1 MQNKIDPTARL
12 RTFKQY
18 LRRELS
24 STILRESDQK
34 HLTRVIAPKSRKVPG
49 LFMADISLAAH
60 ISKQEILFRYRQGS
74 FMFGFRC
81 KCNPDT
87 GFKRGHES
95 CYLLPHPSRLT
106 KAERRQKQEL
116 AKRLEDSGLVTDVDI
131 LLNNRQLDRAAKV
144 LMSAKAA
151 LGKVYR
157 NEKLA
162 DLAGA
167 AAIAEAT
174 TLIDADGD
182 VIMSVGP
189 E

>member
-1 MQNKIDPTARL
+1 M
-12 RTFKQY
+12 
-18 LRRELS
+18 
-24 STILRESDQK
+24 
-34 HLTRVIAPKSRKVPG
+34 
-49 LFMADISLAAH
+49 
-60 ISKQEILFRYRQGS
+60 
-74 FMFGFRC
+74 
-81 KCNPDT
+81 
-87 GFKRGHES
+87 
-95 CYLLPHPSRLT
+95 PHPSRLT

-131 LLNNRQLDRAAKV
+131 LLNNRQLDRAAEV